1 MDGNVIP
8 LTIKPIQDKG
18 YHCFVNLYYSR
29 LPIPMVLDTGASRT
43 VLDTAAIERLDLAH
57 QTYQSNDEAVG
68 FTNNG
73 IKAQFLD
80 FPLLSIGQIKLKHL
94 NLGVLDLSH
103 INNTYKD
110 LSIAPVSGILGND
123 LLVDLKAKIDFGR
136 SQMRVW
142 PPKAN

>member
-18 YHCFVNLYYSR
+18 YHCFVNLYYSG

-57 QTYQSNDEAVG
+57 LTYQSDDQAVG
-68 FTNNG
+68 FTNQG
-73 IKAQFLD
+73 MKAQFLD
-80 FPLLSIGQIKLKHL
+80 FPLLSIGRINLKHL

-103 INNTYKD
+103 INDTYKN

-123 LLVDLKAKIDFGR
+123 LIVNLQAKIDFSR
-136 SQMRVW
+136 CQMRVW